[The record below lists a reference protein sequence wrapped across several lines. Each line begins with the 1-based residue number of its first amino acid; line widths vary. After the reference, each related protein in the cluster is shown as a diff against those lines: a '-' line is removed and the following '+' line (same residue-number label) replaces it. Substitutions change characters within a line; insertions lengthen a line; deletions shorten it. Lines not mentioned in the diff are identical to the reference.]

1 MQRKDYFRGQGD
13 FDTIHQ
19 DKPSFAPVV
28 PIEVARAMEE
38 HKPGSIGN
46 YHLLLAHDVLERP
59 DDYAE
64 VYGNKDYTIL
74 MDNSLVELG
83 YPLPL
88 YDVLAACKIVGAQY
102 AILPDVLGD
111 YEGTVER
118 TEAALT
124 EWNNLSDEERGD
136 VQLMPVIQG
145 NSHREH
151 INFLCRF
158 AGRMD
163 VAGFCVPRVI
173 ADRQGSRKHII
184 AEATKF
190 TRVHLLGFSNNLW
203 DDIACARMPNVAG
216 IDSAVPVRLGL
227 KGHIMSFD
235 TPQDPGLRG
244 FYWDNPFEHCT
255 TSKILHLTRDD
266 YLQDV
271 VRNVEIFRFAIT
283 A

>member
-1 MQRKDYFRGQGD
+1 MQRKDLFRDQGD
-13 FDTIHQ
+13 FDSVHK
-19 DKPSFAPVV
+19 DKPNFAPVV
-28 PIEVARAMEE
+28 PIEVARAMEA

-59 DDYAE
+59 TDYRE
-64 VYGNKDYTIL
+64 VYGNKGYTIL

-88 YDVLAACKIVGAQY
+88 MDVLAACEIVGAQY

-118 TEAALT
+118 TENALI
-124 EWNNLSDEERGD
+124 EWNNLPIEGRGD
-136 VQLMPVIQG
+136 VQLLPVVQG
-145 NSHREH
+145 CSHREH

-163 VAGFCVPRVI
+163 IAGFCVPRVI

-184 AEATKF
+184 HEITKF
-190 TRVHLLGFSNNLW
+190 ARVHMLGFSENLW
-203 DDIACARMPNVAG
+203 DDVACARMPGVIG

-227 KGHIMSFD
+227 RGKLMSFD
-235 TPQDPGLRG
+235 KPVETGLRG
-244 FYWDNPFEHCT
+244 HYWDNPFEHCVIGGLHQ
-255 TSKILHLTRDD
+255 SKDD
-266 YLQDV
+266 YTNDV
-271 VRNVEIFRFAIT
+271 VRNVEMFRGAIT
-283 A
+283 I